1 MVKRLFWLIAV
12 AVGACFG
19 AQAQDTAPIGP
30 IGTVAAGDFRALAVT
45 SGGDRLLIADA
56 ENNQLRIYNFSDPS
70 SPALLTSVDLD
81 GEPVAL
87 AAADNF
93 ALVAVTTGE
102 STDAVRVIA
111 PSVYA
116 RQSGYLEANSID
128 IPRAPRTIR
137 LSPDNRWAVV
147 VSERGYSILELISA
161 GEINSL
167 PFAADASPV
176 IDAAVANNTAYLLHD
191 SSLEIQSLRANLAI
205 QRTSQIEFEGQAAA
219 LALNTG
225 ITLGVVALDDNQ
237 LVFFDPVALETVS
250 TLSLEGEA
258 IAGMQFV
265 SGEEG
270 EWLAITQADSTDITL
285 IDVSNPADVG
295 ELGTLATSFAAPVQA
310 MVSYDTLIAA
320 TDGQTVSIFQVR

>member
-1 MVKRLFWLIAV
+1 MIKRLFWLIAV

-19 AQAQDTAPIGP
+19 VQAQDTAPIGP
-30 IGTVAAGDFRALAVT
+30 IGRVEAGDFRALAVT

-56 ENNQLRIYNFSDPS
+56 ENDQLRIYDFSDPAD
-70 SPALLTSVDLD
+70 PTLQTSVALD

-87 AAADNF
+87 AAAEGF

-128 IPRAPRTIR
+128 IPRGPRRIS
-137 LSPDNRWAVV
+137 LSPDNDWAIV
-147 VSERGYSILELISA
+147 VSERGYTVLELISA

-167 PFAADASPV
+167 PVAATASPIV
-176 IDAAVANNTAYLLHD
+176 DAAVANDTAYLLRA
-191 SSLEIQSLRANLAI
+191 SSLEIQSLRSNLAI
-205 QRTSQIEFEGQAAA
+205 QQTNQIEFEGNAAG

-225 ITLGVVALDDNQ
+225 VTLGVVALDDNR
-237 LVFFDPVALETVS
+237 LIFFDPAALETIN

-258 IAGMQFV
+258 ITGLQFV

-270 EWLAITQADSTDITL
+270 EWLALTQAGSTDITL
-285 IDVSNPADVG
+285 IEVSNPTDVG
-295 ELGTLATSFAAPVQA
+295 ELGTLATSFASPVQA
-310 MVSYDTLIAA
+310 MVAYDTLIAA
-320 TDGQTVSIFQVR
+320 TDGRTVSIFQVR